1 MHISAKRMS
10 CCLSR
15 LPSNQAVLAS
25 VSANGASSKQ
35 PGAKPQV
42 IHAKRYKG

>member
-1 MHISAKRMS
+1 MHY
-10 CCLSR
+10 
-15 LPSNQAVLAS
+15 PSTARVALVTPALGRAVLAS